1 MKLAKRLLALA
12 MAVMMSVA
20 VASCGDDS
28 SSSSSAA
35 TTAATTT
42 AAAAEETTTAAAGA
56 TTAAS
61 SGDGAAAGGATIDTG
76 DGLAALP
83 DIEKNAKTYDAPK
96 DSKRP
101 SSSFISSVKGY
112 KLKIKHPWNFAG
124 SLDPNNASLKY
135 YKAAESYVEK
145 KYGASIEEIG
155 VFQDYNKNL
164 QGEISANKFENQIYE
179 VQSFNFA
186 SYIKNNY
193 MKDLRTA
200 KNTAAVTF
208 GEAWY
213 DYNTTQMAAVG
224 GGQYGWTSFDVEY
237 IVPTGILYN
246 KKLVKNANLTDPT
259 VLARKGQWTWDKFEE
274 YATKLTTS
282 SVAGFRLSA
291 KDGTNLYSSLMTSLG
306 TNLVNVK
313 KGKAPTSNVS
323 TQAGQDALAKIETWV
338 KTKVVTIPANEDWS
352 QNKKLF
358 SEGKVGMVLG
368 SHDTLK
374 SCTTTVM
381 KNNVGMVPF
390 PTKSAS
396 KTYKSVQNISF
407 MSFIPSYY
415 KNDNEAA
422 KILFLRDEQLQQLY
436 RYREQIFVAL
446 YKTYNLDKE
455 SMSMTYMIKY
465 GSKDPAG
472 VKYGKY
478 VCASNILDPDGS
490 DSDGTPNLT
499 KIVAPVL
506 AGGSA
511 SKQISSYASALQSKY
526 NSLWGKKVF
535 TGNYDYN
542 K

>member
-1 MKLAKRLLALA
+1 MKIAKRLIALA
-12 MAVMMSVA
+12 MAVAMSFA

-28 SSSSSAA
+28 SSDASVT
-35 TTAATTT
+35 TTATQAETTT
-42 AAAAEETTTAAAGA
+42 AAAATTAAA
-56 TTAAS
+56 TTAAAS
-61 SGDGAAAGGATIDTG
+61 SNAGADSGSNKIDTG

-83 DIEKNAKTYDAPK
+83 NIEKNAKTYDAPT
-96 DSKRP
+96 DSTRP

-124 SLDPNNASLKY
+124 TLDPNNASLKY
-135 YKAAESYVEK
+135 YKAAESYVEN

-179 VQSFNFA
+179 VQNFNFA

-200 KNTAAVTF
+200 KNIAGVTF

-213 DYNTTQMAAVG
+213 DYNVTQMAAVG

-246 KKLVKNANLTDPT
+246 KKLIKNANLTDPT
-259 VLARKGQWTWDKFEE
+259 VLARKGEWTWDKFEE
-274 YATKLTTS
+274 YASKLNSS
-282 SVAGFRLSA
+282 SVAGFRMGS
-291 KDGTNLYSSLMTSLG
+291 KDGASLYSSLMTSLG
-306 TNLVNVK
+306 TNLVSVQT
-313 KGKAPTSNVS
+313 GKAPTSNVA
-323 TQAGQDALAKIETWV
+323 TQAGQDALAQIETWIKKNV
-338 KTKVVTIPANEDWS
+338 ITYSSKEDWS

-358 SEGKVGMVLG
+358 SEGKVAMVLG

-374 SCTTTVM
+374 SCVTSVM

-396 KTYKSVQNISF
+396 KTYKSVQSVQF

-415 KNDNEAA
+415 KDDTEAA

-436 RYREQIFVAL
+436 RYREQIFVSL
-446 YKTYNLDKE
+446 YKTYNLDAE
-455 SMSMTYMIKY
+455 SMAMTYMIKY
-465 GSKDPAG
+465 GSTDSTG
-472 VKYGKY
+472 VKYSKY
-478 VCASNILDPDGS
+478 VDASTILDPDGS

-499 KIVAPVL
+499 KIISPVL

-511 SKQISSYASALQSKY
+511 SKQISSYASALQTKY
-526 NSLWGKKVF
+526 NSAWGSKVF
-535 TGNYDYN
+535 TGNYSYN